1 MNQRVEH
8 KVALKQAKRDSKNAN
23 ESIISPPQSDKASES
38 PSRQQ
43 TLHFRPWES
52 TDDSDDRSR
61 KPVLERAMVA
71 HRALL
76 IGDTNPS
83 LCAPMS
89 TDWRISALCRF
100 FRDYVV
106 EANEV
111 KVSPGY
117 LNHLP
122 RLYGE
127 GSDEILTHAVSAVS
141 LASFSNRVRSEELLI
156 KGRKLYGKALLL
168 VKRALSNP
176 KQVTKDGTLAGV
188 FFLNMY
194 EVGHPVS
201 VFRASG
207 TER

>member
-1 MNQRVEH
+1 MNKRVEH
-8 KVALKQAKRDSKNAN
+8 KFARNQAKRDLR
-23 ESIISPPQSDKASES
+23 ASES
-38 PSRQQ
+38 ISPTSQKSISESRSPRQ
-43 TLHFRPWES
+43 TTHFRPWES
-52 TDDSDDRSR
+52 SNDSDDSGKSPVEQGLVPSR
-61 KPVLERAMVA
+61 APLVIVRNT
-71 HRALL
+71 
-76 IGDTNPS
+76 DTTPP
-83 LCAPMS
+83 LCVPMS
-89 TDWRISALCRF
+89 TDWRDPALCRF
-100 FRDYVV
+100 FSDYVV

-127 GSDEILTHAVSAVS
+127 GSDEIITHAVSAVS
-141 LASFSNRVRSEELLI
+141 LASFSNQVRSEELLT

-194 EVGHPVS
+194 EV
-201 VFRASG
+201 
-207 TER
+207 